1 MLLQAKLHSIQE
13 NTGSMKM
20 VSESVLIIEPVSVAI
35 ECVFVQK
42 HGEPLGQVDI
52 SQ

>member
-1 MLLQAKLHSIQE
+1 MLLQAKHHSIQE

-20 VSESVLIIEPVSVAI
+20 VSEYVLIIEPVSVAI
-35 ECVFVQK
+35 QCVFVQM
-42 HGEPLGQVDI
+42 HGEPLGQVDV